1 MPGYNVFNDLPSSRR
16 GHLSVVS
23 FMFFLFFFAFIRFVF
38 FLPILFGVSFKILG
52 LFVHMYLFVC
62 FFFVKILVRFSLFF
76 LEGI

>member
-1 MPGYNVFNDLPSSRR
+1 MFLMTS
-16 GHLSVVS
+16 HLAVGVIYQL
-23 FMFFLFFFAFIRFVF
+23 FHLCFFCFFLHSFVFF